1 MPEYIIT
8 QQEAGQKYTAF
19 IQRKCGIPLSHIHK
33 LIRKGTLRI
42 NGKRTQPFTRLKEG
56 DRIFLPYSLCTS
68 LDTSSSVHSIKDES
82 LSSVILQERVS
93 IPHEDTLFLESH
105 TYYEDNDILVINKPA
120 GIPVHNGTRHRRSIA
135 SIVQNVY
142 AEASF
147 APTLVHRLDKDT
159 TGLLLIAKSY
169 TMLNRLHTAWRE
181 HNVHKYYLAWVQ
193 GIWNESKSMYIE
205 NSIAKSEEKMIV
217 TEGND
222 VAITVRCLQRARNSS
237 LLLIELHT
245 GKTHQIRA
253 QLAYQDFPIV
263 GDSKYSKNSKKLPLF
278 LHAVGLYIT
287 NDMQYLLMP
296 SHWSGSF
303 ALRTRFPMQ
312 AKDIA
317 DLLY

>member
-1 MPEYIIT
+1 MSEYIIT

-19 IQRKCGIPLSHIHK
+19 IQRKCRIPLAHIHK

-56 DRIFLPYSLCTS
+56 DSIFLPDSLCKS
-68 LDTSSSVHSIKDES
+68 SDISSSIHSINNAS
-82 LSSVILQERVS
+82 PSSITLQEHL
-93 IPHEDTLFLESH
+93 PTLHEDTLFLQTH
-105 TYYEDNDILVINKPA
+105 IHYEDSDILVINKPS

-147 APTLVHRLDKDT
+147 SPTLVHRLDKDT
-159 TGLLLIAKSY
+159 TGVLLIAKTY
-169 TMLNRLHTAWRE
+169 TMLNHLHTAWRE
-181 HNVHKYYLAWVQ
+181 HTVNKYYLAWVQ
-193 GIWNESKSMYIE
+193 GIWNEHKSMYIE
-205 NSIAKSEEKMIV
+205 NSIERSKEKMIV

-253 QLAYQDFPIV
+253 QLAYQGFPIV

-287 NDMQYLLMP
+287 DAMQYLLMP

-303 ALRTRFPMQ
+303 ALRTTFPMQ

-317 DLLY
+317 NVLY